1 MSDFLRSAFKQLVYA
16 LEEMEQKNGIKYY
29 IVGGILAN
37 IYTVFRLTQDIDFV
51 TDTETPRISI
61 NKYISLLKKY
71 NFIPLH
77 EWEQAEILADE
88 SGILQYFDENQRVK
102 FDNYF
107 IERGSRSKFKKL
119 GPIGLQRRV
128 REIMFGQECWVA
140 SKEDFIIS
148 KLIFGG
154 WQDYSDALGCWIRF
168 KDVLDLSYLDLKSR
182 ELKIQKEYG
191 LLKSGIEDPDEFF
204 EELNGY

>member
-77 EWEQAEILADE
+77 DWEQAEILADE